1 MWLNNRKN
9 QSSWRKYRQSA
20 QWQISDH
27 RLQEHFVEIQTHVSL
42 SLPWGNLH
50 VCGLA
55 FQTFEFLLYWSV
67 RRPKFWRSMALSFI
81 LSAKLAIC
89 CGGGICN
96 IKSIRT
102 QNVTPL
108 PLAASS
114 STTHLPAEVCGSG
127 VWGQRVCRPGRWS
140 AGWVGVPWAKVYCL
154 SPPGSSPSPT
164 APRKHEPCIRY
175 DT

>member
-27 RLQEHFVEIQTHVSL
+27 RLQEHFAEIQTHVSL

-108 PLAASS
+108 PLAASTRFPLHYTLTGGGLWFRGMRPEGVS
-114 STTHLPAEVCGSG
+114 ARTVKCGVGGGPMGKGLLSEST
-127 VWGQRVCRPGRWS
+127 W
-140 AGWVGVPWAKVYCL
+140 
-154 SPPGSSPSPT
+154 
-164 APRKHEPCIRY
+164 
-175 DT
+175 